1 MKSLPTEQIRRL
13 FYEVIN
19 SSDTED
25 WKRLKLAD
33 KQIHALLLDL
43 RQQGDLDPAV
53 KRTLMKLKNAH
64 TLAHRKALE
73 AAQKM
78 QQQINEQS
86 KEIERA
92 RAYVNVFDLAGA
104 KQRQQTPGLME

>member
-1 MKSLPTEQIRRL
+1 MKSIPIEQIREL

-19 SSDTED
+19 SSDAED

-33 KQIHALLLDL
+33 KKIHSLLLTL
-43 RQQGDLDPAV
+43 RQESNLDPAV

-64 TLAHRKALE
+64 TLAHRKALS

-78 QQQINEQS
+78 QHQINEQS
-86 KEIERA
+86 QEIERA
-92 RAYVNVFDLAGA
+92 RAYVNVLDLASA
-104 KQRQQTPGLME
+104 KQRHQTSGLME